1 MRNARNF
8 ASEAEVSDNEYMHL
22 SRSTFPDVVSIK
34 RTLTRPEVVV
44 RPPGS
49 KSLTNRALLCASL
62 ATGRSELRGVLLAED
77 SWAMVDAVTLMG
89 AETSVNETDCVAT
102 VKGVTGSEHHHPPR
116 IDARQSGTT
125 SRFILPVLA
134 LGTAKTIIDGDSQLR
149 SRPFEPLFNALRSIG
164 GQIEN
169 LAEPGQLPVSVS
181 GPAKGGK
188 LQIAGHLSS
197 QFVSGLLIAGAMMPD
212 GLEVE
217 LTSPLVSEPYVE
229 MTRAVMAAFGAEI
242 SGLTVRNS
250 GYVATTY
257 EVEPDATAA
266 SYMLAAAAITGGQIT
281 IEGLGS
287 SSIQGD
293 VGFVK
298 VLEMM
303 GAKIIQEPT
312 RTMLTG
318 PEQLAGVD
326 VDLSNMSD
334 TAQTLAAV
342 AVFATSPTRV
352 RGIGFI
358 RHKESN
364 RILAMVEELGRAGI
378 RAQEDP
384 DGFTIYPGQPHP
396 TRFATYDDHR
406 MAMSLSL
413 LGLQV
418 PGVEISGPNC
428 VLKTYPRF
436 FEDLSLFS
444 SSNQSKGDG

>member
-1 MRNARNF
+1 
-8 ASEAEVSDNEYMHL
+8 
-22 SRSTFPDVVSIK
+22 
-34 RTLTRPEVVV
+34 
-44 RPPGS
+44 
-49 KSLTNRALLCASL
+49 
-62 ATGRSELRGVLLAED
+62 
-77 SWAMVDAVTLMG
+77 
-89 AETSVNETDCVAT
+89 
-102 VKGVTGSEHHHPPR
+102 
-116 IDARQSGTT
+116 
-125 SRFILPVLA
+125 
-134 LGTAKTIIDGDSQLR
+134 
-149 SRPFEPLFNALRSIG
+149 
-164 GQIEN
+164 
-169 LAEPGQLPVSVS
+169 
-181 GPAKGGK
+181 
-188 LQIAGHLSS
+188 
-197 QFVSGLLIAGAMMPD
+197 
-212 GLEVE
+212 
-217 LTSPLVSEPYVE
+217 
-229 MTRAVMAAFGAEI
+229 MAAFGAEV

-303 GAKIIQEPT
+303 GAKISQEPT

-318 PEQLAGVD
+318 PEKLAGVD